1 MKKGRNDGWGHVSGV
16 LRGASI
22 LFPVSPASPF
32 PLSSRVPLPE
42 LFDLLADLLGLGPGP
57 DHLGLDAALVGPAT
71 DLEEA
76 GVAPLGAPG
85 VRHQLQ
91 IKAALTFGRRE

>member
-1 MKKGRNDGWGHVSGV
+1 
-16 LRGASI
+16 
-22 LFPVSPASPF
+22 
-32 PLSSRVPLPE
+32 LPE

-76 GVAPLGAPG
+76 GVVQIGDVGLGETAQILG
-85 VRHQLQ
+85 LLSALAQSRKEFVDGGQDRLRVTLLKGRHCNASRGCVTSAQ
-91 IKAALTFGRRE
+91 G

>member
-1 MKKGRNDGWGHVSGV
+1 MGGGTLAAFSE
-16 LRGASI
+16 ASSI

-32 PLSSRVPLPE
+32 PLSSRVSLPE